1 MRWRLRDGFREVWIV
16 DAFWDRGTAEGTLLP
31 PQQAA
36 VLLRSIAS
44 DPFNADVLRDLQA
57 SHPGSAQTRVGS
69 GYGDPFG
76 GSRSPLAATL
86 ADVFTGKFS
95 VILGP
100 EPEATA
106 QELPTATLT
115 VEDEPATPLVTEP
128 EVEPEVAPDVRSQ
141 IATLLRAAE
150 AGTPFC
156 EECGPD
162 CEEQGRESTRR

>member
-16 DAFWDRGTAEGTLLP
+16 DAFWDGGAAEGTLLSP
-31 PQQAA
+31 AQAS
-36 VLLRSIAS
+36 VLLRAIAS

-57 SHPGSAQTRVGS
+57 SYPGSAQTRVGS

-95 VILGP
+95 VIVGP

-106 QELPTATLT
+106 QELPTETLAL
-115 VEDEPATPLVTEP
+115 EDEPAAPLVVEP
-128 EVEPEVAPDVRSQ
+128 EVEPEVPPDVLSQ
-141 IATLLRAAE
+141 VATLLRAAQTG
-150 AGTPFC
+150 APFC
-156 EECGPD
+156 EECGPE
-162 CEEQGRESTRR
+162 CGEQVKRR